1 MRRYSFNNSIL
12 YQRNNFDITTLPTL
26 PTLHI
31 LVNEKASTKEQRFQ
45 NIIPILES
53 FVPMVISDNN
63 LEFSYF

>member
-26 PTLHI
+26 PTLQI
-31 LVNEKASTKEQRFQ
+31 LVNEKEQRFQ

>member
-26 PTLHI
+26 PTLQI